1 LELTNEFLVNKK
13 EETITEKKK
22 LMNGNDELKHEIEAK
37 MQLNEI
43 RIQKKMKE
51 NNSEVLK
58 KLDAHLKSVNEC
70 IIDTDAKVIKEQ
82 EKSRMFIS
90 EIIKLNIALRH
101 RQEKHQILTM
111 SSQEKTTELVE
122 LKSKFE
128 DLKNEHLN
136 LKEKVINVF
145 LVFQLKISFLIYLK
159 DFLFFYLL
167 TKIFSFYRL
176 TRRLRITNY
185 LRIDIKLY

>member
-1 LELTNEFLVNKK
+1 MELTNEFLVNKK
-13 EETITEKKK
+13 EETISERKK
-22 LMNGNDELKHEIEAK
+22 LMNTNDELKHEIEAK

-43 RIQKKMKE
+43 RIQKKMKD

-58 KLDAHLKSVNEC
+58 KLDAHLRSVSEC

-90 EIIKLNIALRH
+90 EILKLNIELRH
-101 RQEKHQILTM
+101 RHEKHQNLTT
-111 SSQEKTTELVE
+111 STQEKATELGE

-136 LKEKVINVF
+136 LKEKVIN
-145 LVFQLKISFLIYLK
+145 LI
-159 DFLFFYLL
+159 F
-167 TKIFSFYRL
+167 IF
-176 TRRLRITNY
+176 
-185 LRIDIKLY
+185 